1 MENNKRTHSIQSFF
15 RLANVAPL
23 ALIIALIVG
32 LTTFASL
39 YVATKESAFLYLLVL
54 YSLIFVAIY
63 FLFAF
68 YFVRKFNEL
77 FVNGLY
83 GITITNYQN
92 IAEHE
97 GKLKEYPT
105 DSYDEFFELND
116 TINILKSELDYATLI
131 AQENSFKHINLD
143 YLDVERN
150 VISLRSFKKNLDAII
165 FASQNYRNVLVE
177 IYYELNEDILTPH
190 ELDYLVTLMRK
201 NFSDYDS
208 LLFAISEDHRSL
220 FMYFPRI
227 DSLSKIQEQLEA
239 TIKSAT
245 INKRTPDGATH
256 LIAHF
261 ALVCYPFSD
270 IKEIFSDLQY
280 AKRQGEII
288 NIYLP
293 NRIAAVNDNRIL
305 KNTMNLNMMSKLM
318 APLLNLDLS
327 LQNSEKNR
335 KEVEQVI
342 RNIRT
347 YFNLDYAGIISYD
360 EVSGSYYFS
369 FQDQNKEIAPLSP
382 NGKIEKEFAFAMNAA
397 KDENDSYYFSCR
409 SHANAPLGRHLDRV
423 GLQSGLYYVLHED
436 DLILG
441 AVYFFNRYNEFHID
455 SYVQEALVFLCDK
468 IGTILLGERRDEE
481 VNNSY
486 QEIDSLLKLS
496 EFSTYRI
503 SHEDYSL
510 LRCSTTLK
518 NIFPNVTLREK
529 CYKTLYGLDKPCRDC
544 PLLTGNKK
552 VSQVEEFHYETSLV
566 LANRNSKY
574 HVMTLKNIGKEEG
587 EQRYHPDLLINSYS
601 SLVEAL
607 TNCYAINGKG
617 YLLLLRIDNLSDLV
631 SDLGPEGY
639 LSMVREFTQRIK
651 KKHNSLENIYF
662 FNNQTLAVL
671 CTEYGQI
678 DIVNEC
684 EDIYDISQTKHANEE
699 NTNKISVTYLPIGY
713 PRAYPNAVSVLKQAE
728 QFANRGKYEINKNFI
743 YFDDSSYTRSAS
755 RDDFMLSV
763 VEEAF
768 GNNTYNVNLQPFVDA
783 KTKQIYGAELLLRI
797 ADDYRKI
804 TFRTDLLIKV
814 AAEHDKIGMISKSL
828 LEYIGSLYREYSTA
842 IFATAGFKRLS
853 LNTDYSFFTDKN
865 FFNDTKAFID
875 NLRITRN
882 FLCFEIP
889 ESDIANHYGEFEKIT
904 NQLKDLHIVSVC
916 DQYTGRFLSLE
927 AIKKVGFDEVKIS
940 RNIVNHIDSDRQRLN
955 DLKVLLNSVKEVG
968 LRSSIVGV
976 ENIDQYL
983 LIKEIDDTCLLQG
996 FYFHRPLEKQAL
1008 IEAIRG
1014 NARVDDNK

>member
-1 MENNKRTHSIQSFF
+1 MNNDNKRTRSIQSFF
-15 RLANVAPL
+15 RLANVTPVV
-23 ALIIALIVG
+23 LIILLIVG
-32 LTTFASL
+32 LVAFASL
-39 YVATKESAFLYLLVL
+39 YVRTNETTFLYLLIF
-54 YSLIFVAIY
+54 YSLIFIAAYVI
-63 FLFAF
+63 FAF
-68 YFVRKFNEL
+68 YFIRKFNEL
-77 FVNGLY
+77 FVRSLY
-83 GITITNYQN
+83 GITVTNYRN

-105 DSYDEFFELND
+105 DSYEEFYALNE
-116 TINILKSELDYATLI
+116 TIQSLKTELDYATLI
-131 AQENSFKHINLD
+131 AQENDFSHINFD
-143 YLDVERN
+143 YLDVDRN
-150 VISLRSFKKNLDAII
+150 VISLRSFRKNLDAVI

-190 ELDYLVTLMRK
+190 ELDYLVTFMRK
-201 NFSDYDS
+201 IFGTYHNF
-208 LLFAISEDHRSL
+208 LFIVSEDRRSL

-227 DSLSKIQEQLEA
+227 DSLSKVREQLESA
-239 TIKSAT
+239 IKGAT
-245 INKRTPDGATH
+245 INKRTPDGITH
-256 LIAHF
+256 LMAHF
-261 ALVCYPFSD
+261 AVVCYPFSD
-270 IKEIFSDLQY
+270 IKDIFSDLQY

-293 NRIAAVNDNRIL
+293 NHLTTLSGNRIL
-305 KNTMNLNMMSKLM
+305 KNSMNLNMMSKLM

-327 LQNSEKNR
+327 LQNSESNR

-342 RNIRT
+342 RSIRT
-347 YFNLDYAGIISYD
+347 YFDLDYAGIISYD
-360 EVSGSYYFS
+360 EVSGTYYFS
-369 FQDQNKEIAPLSP
+369 YQDQNKDSVPLSP
-382 NGKIEKEFAFAMNAA
+382 NGNIEKEFAFAMNTA
-397 KDENDSYYFSCR
+397 KDENDSYYFSAR
-409 SHANAPLGRHLDRV
+409 SHANSGLGRHLDRM
-423 GLQSGLYYVLHED
+423 GLQSGLYYVLHEG
-436 DLILG
+436 DLVLG
-441 AVYFFNRYNEFHID
+441 AVYFFNREKEFHID
-455 SYVQEALVFLCDK
+455 SYMQEALVFLCDK
-468 IGTILLGERRDEE
+468 IAAILLGERRDEE

-496 EFSTYRI
+496 EFATYRV

-518 NIFPNVTLREK
+518 NIFPNVALREK
-529 CYKTLYGLDKPCRDC
+529 CYKTLYGLDKPCHDC

-552 VSQVEEFHYETSLV
+552 VSKVDEFHYETSLV

-607 TNCYAINGKG
+607 TNCYAISGKG
-617 YLLLLRIDNLSDLV
+617 YLLLLRIDNLSELV
-631 SDLGPEGY
+631 NNLGPEGY
-639 LSMVREFTQRIK
+639 LSLIRDFTQNIK

-684 EDIYDISQTKHANEE
+684 EDIYDVSRAKHANEE
-699 NTNKISVTYLPIGY
+699 NANKINVTYLPIGY
-713 PRAYPNAVSVLKQAE
+713 PRAYPNAISVLKQAE
-728 QFANRGKYEINKNFI
+728 QFTNRGKYEINKNFI

-804 TFRTDLLIKV
+804 VFRTDLLIKV

-828 LEYIGSLYREYSTA
+828 LEYIGSIYGEYATA
-842 IFATAGFKRLS
+842 IFASAGFKRLS

-865 FFNDTKAFID
+865 FFSDTKTFID
-875 NLRITRN
+875 NLKITRN

-889 ESDIANHYGEFEKIT
+889 ESDIANHYGEFKKIT
-904 NQLKDLHIVSVC
+904 SQLKDLHIVSVC

-927 AIKKVGFDEVKIS
+927 AIKDLGFDEVKIS
-940 RNIVNHIDSDRQRLN
+940 RNVVNHIDSDRQRLN
-955 DLKVLLNSVKEVG
+955 DLKVLLNTVKEVG
-968 LRSSIVGV
+968 LKASIVGV

-983 LIKEIDDTCLLQG
+983 LIKDIDDTCLLQG

-1008 IEAIRG
+1008 IEAVRS
-1014 NARVDDNK
+1014 NARTDKD

>member
-1 MENNKRTHSIQSFF
+1 MNNDNKRTRSIQSFF
-15 RLANVAPL
+15 RLANVTPV
-23 ALIIALIVG
+23 ALIILLIVG
-32 LTTFASL
+32 LVTFASL
-39 YVATKESAFLYLLVL
+39 YVSTNEATFLYLLIV
-54 YSLIFVAIY
+54 YSLLFIVAYVI
-63 FLFAF
+63 FAF
-68 YFVRKFNEL
+68 YFIRKFNEL
-77 FVNGLY
+77 FVRSLY
-83 GITITNYQN
+83 GITVTNYRN

-105 DSYDEFFELND
+105 DSYEEFYALNE
-116 TINILKSELDYATLI
+116 TIENLKTELDYATLI
-131 AQENSFKHINLD
+131 AQENDFSHINFD
-143 YLDVERN
+143 YLDVDRN
-150 VISLRSFKKNLDAII
+150 VISLRSFRKNLDAVI

-177 IYYELNEDILTPH
+177 VYYELNEDILTPH
-190 ELDYLVTLMRK
+190 ELDYLVTFMRK
-201 NFSDYDS
+201 IFGTYRNF
-208 LLFAISEDHRSL
+208 LFIVSEDRRSL

-227 DSLSKIQEQLEA
+227 DSLSKVREQLESA
-239 TIKSAT
+239 IKGAT
-245 INKRTPDGATH
+245 INKRTPDGITH
-256 LIAHF
+256 LMAHF
-261 ALVCYPFSD
+261 AVVCYPFSD
-270 IKEIFSDLQY
+270 IKDIFSDLQY

-288 NIYLP
+288 NFYLP
-293 NRIAAVNDNRIL
+293 NRLTTLSGNRIL
-305 KNTMNLNMMSKLM
+305 KNSMNLNMMSKLM

-327 LQNSEKNR
+327 LQNSESNR

-342 RNIRT
+342 RSIRT
-347 YFNLDYAGIISYD
+347 YFDLDYAGIISYD
-360 EVSGSYYFS
+360 EVSGTYYFS
-369 FQDQNKEIAPLSP
+369 YQDQNKDSVPLSP
-382 NGKIEKEFAFAMNAA
+382 NGKIEKEFAFAMNTA
-397 KDENDSYYFSCR
+397 KDENDSYYFSSR
-409 SHANAPLGRHLDRV
+409 SHANSGLGRHLDRI
-423 GLQSGLYYVLHED
+423 GLQSGLYYVLHEG
-436 DLILG
+436 DLVLG
-441 AVYFFNRYNEFHID
+441 AVYFFNRENEFHID
-455 SYVQEALVFLCDK
+455 SYMQEALVFLCDK
-468 IGTILLGERRDEE
+468 IAAILLGERRDEE

-496 EFSTYRI
+496 EFATYRV

-552 VSQVEEFHYETSLV
+552 VSKVDEFHYETSLV

-607 TNCYAINGKG
+607 TNCYAISGKG
-617 YLLLLRIDNLSDLV
+617 YLLLLRIDNLSELV
-631 SDLGPEGY
+631 NNLGPEGY
-639 LSMVREFTQRIK
+639 LSLIRDFTQNIK

-684 EDIYDISQTKHANEE
+684 EDIYDVSRAKHANEE
-699 NTNKISVTYLPIGY
+699 NANKINVTYLPIGY
-713 PRAYPNAVSVLKQAE
+713 PRAYPNAISVLKQAE
-728 QFANRGKYEINKNFI
+728 QFTNRGKYEINKNFI

-804 TFRTDLLIKV
+804 VFRTDLLIKV

-828 LEYIGSLYREYSTA
+828 LEYIGSIYGEYATA
-842 IFATAGFKRLS
+842 IFASAGFKRLS

-865 FFNDTKAFID
+865 FFSDTKTFID
-875 NLRITRN
+875 NLKITRN

-889 ESDIANHYGEFEKIT
+889 ESDIANHYGEFKKIT
-904 NQLKDLHIVSVC
+904 SQLKDLHIVSVC

-927 AIKKVGFDEVKIS
+927 AIKDLGFDEVKIS
-940 RNIVNHIDSDRQRLN
+940 RNVVNHIDSDRQRLN
-955 DLKVLLNSVKEVG
+955 DLKVLLNTVKEVG
-968 LRSSIVGV
+968 LRASIVGV

-983 LIKEIDDTCLLQG
+983 LIKDIDDTCLLQG

-1014 NARVDDNK
+1014 NLRADKD